1 MLPRKQMQ
9 LSFFYRRCC
18 GAKTITGVFA
28 RTRDFGIAKKMDI
41 SSMKSKYCT
50 IEATTAFET
59 LI

>member
-1 MLPRKQMQ
+1 MQ
-9 LSFFYRRCC
+9 PSFFYRRCC

-28 RTRDFGIAKKMDI
+28 RTRDFGISKKMDI